1 MKKEYLKPD
10 VEYLDFVMFENIMIN
25 PDISVEIGE
34 DDEEGI

>member
-10 VEYLDFVMFENIMIN
+10 VEYLEFIISKDIMYN